1 MRGFKIYVGVML
13 FIIALAVSIVAA
25 GMVWAAMKFHDTSS
39 KVDSFNK
46 QAENINST
54 LKDIRS
60 ELQQGANNLPAALR

>member
-25 GMVWAAMKFHDTSS
+25 GMVWAAMNFHDTSS